1 MKASLNNMKQKCV
14 GYHIVVG
21 ADTNSFVTTA
31 GLDSFYAYP
40 SAKVDFTTRKKR
52 TFMQPQF
59 NKADAINEECKDQV
73 FSTLK
78 IIDKKIVTIDNQEV
92 N

>member
-1 MKASLNNMKQKCV
+1 
-14 GYHIVVG
+14 
-21 ADTNSFVTTA
+21 
-31 GLDSFYAYP
+31 
-40 SAKVDFTTRKKR
+40 
-52 TFMQPQF
+52 MQPQF

>member
-1 MKASLNNMKQKCV
+1 
-14 GYHIVVG
+14 
-21 ADTNSFVTTA
+21 
-31 GLDSFYAYP
+31 
-40 SAKVDFTTRKKR
+40 
-52 TFMQPQF
+52 MQPQF
-59 NKADAINEECKDQV
+59 NKADTINEECKDQV